1 MTNPIETITVESLP
15 VISYQNVRLITSDLL
30 AQLYKTDVKNI
41 QMNFTRNAGR
51 FEPDKHYFKLEG
63 ETLRQFKRFHK
74 PTVSGFVEI
83 SPRVKHLTLWTERG
97 AARHAKMLDTE
108 QAWEVFE
115 KLEDAYFAP
124 QPPALPDDTLPKDVR
139 AAINRRAHA
148 LSLRHYDRIRDDI
161 TAALRRHLKR
171 YPEDRD
177 LVAYVEG
184 VDLPDSALVTLH
196 RSDLW
201 EITSRFAAIEVIVSH
216 EMEAIHRLD
225 ATTGQH
231 WYSR

>member
-1 MTNPIETITVESLP
+1 MTNPVETVTVESLP
-15 VISYQNVRLITSDLL
+15 VITYQDVRIITTKLL
-30 AQLYKTDVKNI
+30 AQLYGADDGYIRKN
-41 QMNFTRNAGR
+41 FSRNPDR
-51 FEPDKHYFKLEG
+51 FEAGKHYFKLEG
-63 ETLRQFKRFHK
+63 EKLREFKELHR
-74 PTVSGFVEI
+74 VSKRHSVKM
-83 SPRVKHLTLWTERG
+83 SPNVKALTLWTERG

-139 AAINRRAHA
+139 AASNRRAHA
-148 LSLRHYDRIRDDI
+148 LSLRHYDRIRDDL

-171 YPEDRD
+171 FPEDHD

-184 VDLPDSALVTLH
+184 VDLPDSAMITLH

-216 EMEAIHRLD
+216 EMGAIHRPE

-231 WYSR
+231 WHSR